1 MTGGK
6 NSTTI
11 DQTQR
16 LFERG
21 LIRLEQTNGLTVEVT
36 RGMAIQT
43 NEGQEAGKVA
53 AIVVDSASQQVTHL
67 LLGRLR
73 PSPDYRLI
81 PVNLIEQIA
90 QETVLLGIGSQTV
103 ESLPGRRTS

>member
-1 MTGGK
+1 MTGDK
-6 NSTTI
+6 NSKTV
-11 DQTQR
+11 DQAQR
-16 LFERG
+16 IFERG
-21 LIRLEQTNGLTVEVT
+21 LICLEQTNGLTVEVT
-36 RGMAIQT
+36 RGMAIMT

-67 LLGRLR
+67 LLGHLR